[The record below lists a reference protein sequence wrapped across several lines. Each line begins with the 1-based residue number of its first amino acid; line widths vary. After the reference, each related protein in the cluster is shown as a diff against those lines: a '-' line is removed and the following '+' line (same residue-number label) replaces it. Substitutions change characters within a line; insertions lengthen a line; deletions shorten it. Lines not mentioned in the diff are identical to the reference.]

1 MHTRKMYPKVGI
13 CGGLLLVLLLMATT
27 GGVQSPISAQ
37 GIIIT
42 PVSQASTAGS
52 EEPAGETGFLPGL
65 TPIPTA
71 QAPEGNDLNADHT
84 AGGSEP
90 PLPGSEAMAG
100 ETGLPP
106 GLTPDPTV
114 QEPRGSDLN
123 TDRTSGGSE
132 RLSPGDQDTF
142 GSGPQSLSALVG
154 AHIAEGFESGVV
166 PPPNWTRIQT
176 NPRQTWKIMV
186 VGTRYAGSYS
196 ADVEYDS
203 LLADQNEVLLSPY
216 FTASGAY
223 LRFAS
228 MGSVY
233 WCRDTNNNCDLNV
246 WLVVGGWGG
255 GDDILVHTADN
266 DWTGSWAWSI
276 SDVDLTPYLPSGTA
290 VRVAFQY
297 VGNNGAQVALDAI
310 DLTVFACP
318 MDASFN
324 SSAVGWVSHSGTW
337 YVGSQY
343 LFTDGING
351 TWSSASYTED
361 FDNFNYEVRMWR
373 SGCDSCANHI
383 TFRGT
388 PDPLSAAYNWY
399 NEYKLQY
406 TRDGRYSVYKR
417 VAGGMATPIVS
428 WTSSAVIAQGDA
440 WNLLRVVADGTS
452 LSFYINGTLLWS
464 GTDASLSTGRAGV
477 GMYQDAST
485 GNQLRVDW
493 ARLCTSPN
501 LTCLPLVMRY

>member
-1 MHTRKMYPKVGI
+1 MYRRKMYPKVGI

-37 GIIIT
+37 GVIIT
-42 PVSQASTAGS
+42 PDSQSSTAST
-52 EEPAGETGFLPGL
+52 EDPAGGTGFLPGL

-90 PLPGSEAMAG
+90 ALPGSEAMAG
-100 ETGLPP
+100 ETGLLP
-106 GLTPDPTV
+106 GLTPPSTV
-114 QEPRGSDLN
+114 QEQRGSDLN
-123 TDRTSGGSE
+123 TERNSGGSE
-132 RLSPGDQDTF
+132 GLPLGAQDTF
-142 GSGPQSLSALVG
+142 SAGPQSSSALGV
-154 AHIAEGFESGVV
+154 HITEGFESGVV
-166 PPPNWTRIQT
+166 PPPGWTRIQT

-203 LLADQNEVLLSPY
+203 LLGDQNEVLLSPS

-233 WCRDTNNNCDLNV
+233 WCRDTYNNCDLNV
-246 WLVVGGWGG
+246 WLVVGAWGG

-276 SDVDLTPYLPSGTA
+276 SNVDLTPYLPSGTA

-297 VGNNGAQVALDAI
+297 VGNNGAQIALDAI
-310 DLTVFACP
+310 DLRAFDCP
-318 MDASFN
+318 MDSSFN
-324 SSAVGWVSHSGTW
+324 GTAPGWVSHSGTW
-337 YVGSQY
+337 YIGGQY
-343 LFTDGING
+343 LYTNGLSG

-361 FDNFNYEVRMWR
+361 FGNFNYEVRMWR

-388 PDPLSAAYNWY
+388 PYPLTAANNWY

-406 TRDGRYSVYKR
+406 ARNGSYSVYKR
-417 VAGGMATPIVS
+417 IAGGTSTALVP
-428 WTSSAVIAQGDA
+428 WTASAAIAQGDA
-440 WNLLRVVADGTS
+440 WNTLRVEANGTS

-464 GTDASLSTGRAGV
+464 GTDSSLSTGRAGV
-477 GMYQDAST
+477 GMYQDSST
-485 GNQLRVDW
+485 GNELRVDW
-493 ARLCTSPN
+493 ARLCTLPYN
-501 LTCLPLVMRY
+501 ICLPLVIRH